1 MKGKCSQN
9 TLKCCREACMKKFV
23 MPKWC
28 SALKNNPRDA
38 MWGEGKSRLSDGSG
52 KEEDTALVRDCMLF
66 LL

>member
-1 MKGKCSQN
+1 
-9 TLKCCREACMKKFV
+9 MKKFV
-23 MPKWC
+23 VPKWC
-28 SALKNNPRDA
+28 PVPKNDPCDA